1 MVFLME
7 SRSHFQVLPVTI
19 FIQPENNQIISH
31 SSITIYVNLRVGVN
45 LPCLIMH
52 RQCAPR

>member
-1 MVFLME
+1 ME